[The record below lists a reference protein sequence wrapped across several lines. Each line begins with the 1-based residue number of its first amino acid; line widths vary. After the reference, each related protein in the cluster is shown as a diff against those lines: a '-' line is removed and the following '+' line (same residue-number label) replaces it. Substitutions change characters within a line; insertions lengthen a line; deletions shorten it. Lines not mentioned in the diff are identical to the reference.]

1 MIVKGFISNV
11 GQTRDWTN
19 KDGEQRQSVKLT
31 VAIPFMSKDGQ
42 EHKDELMGEMN
53 LPNQEFL
60 ESLRKTSAAN
70 EKCEFN
76 VGFSLSEWNG
86 KKIQNVRI
94 YSVTKLMM

>member
-1 MIVKGFISNV
+1 
-11 GQTRDWTN
+11 
-19 KDGEQRQSVKLT
+19 
-31 VAIPFMSKDGQ
+31 
-42 EHKDELMGEMN
+42 MN

-76 VGFSLSEWNG
+76 VGFNLSDWNG

>member
-1 MIVKGFISNV
+1 MIIKGFISEV

-19 KDGEQRQSVKLT
+19 KEGEQRQSVSITL
-31 VAIPFMSKDGQ
+31 AIPFVTKDGQ
-42 EHKDELMGEMN
+42 EHKDELMGEMR

-60 ESLRKTSAAN
+60 ESLRKTSDAN

-76 VGFSLSEWNG
+76 VGFNLSDWNG